1 MDGMNNQNFD
11 EQVENVAQTSNDR
24 KSKLVGGLLG
34 IFLGSLGV
42 HNFYLGYTKK
52 AIIQVAVTAGSLV
65 VGIIL
70 YIAAFLLSFIYIGI
84 LIYPIAAVVCFVPSG
99 IAIWGAVEGIMILAG
114 GIKTDGRGIP
124 LKE

>member
-11 EQVENVAQTSNDR
+11 GQVENTQTTDER

-34 IFLGSLGV
+34 IFLGSLGI

-52 AIIQVAVTAGSLV
+52 AIIQVAVTTGSIVL
-65 VGIIL
+65 GIIL
-70 YIAAFLLSFIYIGI
+70 YVAAVILSFVYIGI
-84 LIYPIAAVVCFVPSG
+84 LIYPLATIVCFVPSG
-99 IAIWGAVEGIMILAG
+99 IAIWGFVEGIMILAG

>member
-1 MDGMNNQNFD
+1 MDGMNNQNF
-11 EQVENVAQTSNDR
+11 EGQVENTQTTDER

-34 IFLGSLGV
+34 IFLGSLGI

-52 AIIQVAVTAGSLV
+52 AIIQVAVTTSSIVL
-65 VGIIL
+65 GIIL
-70 YIAAFLLSFIYIGI
+70 YVAVVILSFVYIGI
-84 LIYPIAAVVCFVPSG
+84 LIYPLATIVCFVPSG
-99 IAIWGAVEGIMILAG
+99 IAIWGFVEGIMILAG